1 MMMFFL
7 TTQAKSMV
15 DFEDAV
21 RNNDMIGILLVII
34 TILSSLLIYL
44 YFDNKKTTKNYER
57 DIKKINNELTI
68 KEDERIKKSRESEK
82 ELMDVLN
89 SVSTIIKMGDQ
100 ADKYQNE
107 KILTAIKN
115 LGERLMDKIET
126 IKNIK

>member
-1 MMMFFL
+1 MIFFL
-7 TTQAKSMV
+7 TTQTKSMV
-15 DFEDAV
+15 DFENAV
-21 RNNDMIGILLVII
+21 RNNDMIGILLIII
-34 TILSSLLIYL
+34 TILTSLLIYL
-44 YFDNKKTTKNYER
+44 YLDNKKITKNYEK

-89 SVSTIIKMGDQ
+89 SVSTIIKMADQ
-100 ADKYQNE
+100 ADKYQTE

-126 IKNIK
+126 LKNIK

>member
-1 MMMFFL
+1 MFFL

-126 IKNIK
+126 LKNIK

>member
-1 MMMFFL
+1 MMIFFL
-7 TTQAKSMV
+7 TTQVKSIV

-34 TILSSLLIYL
+34 TILISLLIYF
-44 YFDNKKTTKNYER
+44 YFDNIKITKNYEK

-82 ELMDVLN
+82 ELMDLLN

-115 LGERLMDKIET
+115 LGERLIDKIET

>member
-1 MMMFFL
+1 MIFFL
-7 TTQAKSMV
+7 TTQTKSMV

-34 TILSSLLIYL
+34 TILTSLLIYL
-44 YFDNKKTTKNYER
+44 YLDNKKTTKNYEN

-126 IKNIK
+126 LKNIK

>member
-1 MMMFFL
+1 MMFFL

-34 TILSSLLIYL
+34 TILTSLLTYL
-44 YFDNKKTTKNYER
+44 YFYNKKTTKNYEK

>member
-1 MMMFFL
+1 MMFFL

-21 RNNDMIGILLVII
+21 RNNDIIGILLVIV

-57 DIKKINNELTI
+57 DIKKINNELSI

>member
-1 MMMFFL
+1 MMIFFL
-7 TTQAKSMV
+7 TTQVKSIV

-21 RNNDMIGILLVII
+21 RNNDIIGILLVII
-34 TILSSLLIYL
+34 TILTSLLIYL
-44 YFDNKKTTKNYER
+44 YFDNVKITKNYEK

-82 ELMDVLN
+82 ELMDLLN

-115 LGERLMDKIET
+115 LGERLIDKIET

>member
-1 MMMFFL
+1 MIFFL
-7 TTQAKSMV
+7 TTQTKSMV
-15 DFEDAV
+15 DFENAV
-21 RNNDMIGILLVII
+21 RNNDMIGILLIII
-34 TILSSLLIYL
+34 TILTSLLIYL
-44 YFDNKKTTKNYER
+44 YFDNKKITKNYEK

-89 SVSTIIKMGDQ
+89 SVSTIIKMADQ
-100 ADKYQNE
+100 ADKYQTE

-126 IKNIK
+126 LKNIK

>member
-1 MMMFFL
+1 MMFFL

-68 KEDERIKKSRESEK
+68 KEDERIKKSKESEK

>member
-1 MMMFFL
+1 MIFFL

-21 RNNDMIGILLVII
+21 RDNDMIGILLVII
-34 TILSSLLIYL
+34 TILTSLLIYL
-44 YFDNKKTTKNYER
+44 YFDNKKTTKKYER

>member
-1 MMMFFL
+1 MIFFL

-15 DFEDAV
+15 NFEDAV
-21 RNNDMIGILLVII
+21 RNNDMVGILLVII
-34 TILSSLLIYL
+34 TILTSLLTYF
-44 YFDNKKTTKNYER
+44 YFDNKKTTKNYEN
-57 DIKKINNELTI
+57 DIKKINNQLTE

-126 IKNIK
+126 LKNIK

>member
-1 MMMFFL
+1 MMIFFL
-7 TTQAKSMV
+7 TTQTKSMV
-15 DFEDAV
+15 DFENAV
-21 RNNDMIGILLVII
+21 RNNDMIGILLIII
-34 TILSSLLIYL
+34 TILTSLLIYL

>member
-1 MMMFFL
+1 MMFFL

-100 ADKYQNE
+100 ADKYQND

-126 IKNIK
+126 LKNIK

>member
-1 MMMFFL
+1 MMFFL
-7 TTQAKSMV
+7 TTQTKSV
-15 DFEDAV
+15 IDFEDAV
-21 RNNDMIGILLVII
+21 RNNDIIGVLLVVI
-34 TILSSLLIYL
+34 TVLTSLLIYF
-44 YFDNKKTTKNYER
+44 YFDNKKTTKNYENN
-57 DIKKINNELTI
+57 IKKINNELTI

-126 IKNIK
+126 MKNIK

>member
-1 MMMFFL
+1 MMIFFL
-7 TTQAKSMV
+7 TTQTKSMV
-15 DFEDAV
+15 DFENAV
-21 RNNDMIGILLVII
+21 RNNDMIGILLIII
-34 TILSSLLIYL
+34 TILTSLLIYL
-44 YFDNKKTTKNYER
+44 YFDNKKITKNYEK

-89 SVSTIIKMGDQ
+89 SVSTIIKMADQ
-100 ADKYQNE
+100 ADKYQTE

-126 IKNIK
+126 LKNIK

>member
-1 MMMFFL
+1 MMFFL

>member
-1 MMMFFL
+1 MFFL

>member
-1 MMMFFL
+1 MMFFL

-126 IKNIK
+126 LKNIK

>member
-1 MMMFFL
+1 MMFFL

-21 RNNDMIGILLVII
+21 RNNDIIGILLFIV

-57 DIKKINNELTI
+57 DIKKINNELSI

>member
-1 MMMFFL
+1 MMFFL
-7 TTQAKSMV
+7 TTQTKSV
-15 DFEDAV
+15 IDFEDAV
-21 RNNDMIGILLVII
+21 RNNDIIGVLLVII
-34 TILSSLLIYL
+34 TVLTSLLIYF
-44 YFDNKKTTKNYER
+44 YFDNKKTTKNYENN
-57 DIKKINNELTI
+57 IKKINNELTI

-126 IKNIK
+126 MKNIK

>member
-1 MMMFFL
+1 MMFFL

-34 TILSSLLIYL
+34 TILTSLLIYL
-44 YFDNKKTTKNYER
+44 YYDNKKTTKNYEE
-57 DIKKINNELTI
+57 DIKKINNELSI

-115 LGERLMDKIET
+115 LGERLMDKIES

>member
-1 MMMFFL
+1 MMFFL

-21 RNNDMIGILLVII
+21 RNNDIIGILLFIV

-126 IKNIK
+126 LKNIK

>member
-1 MMMFFL
+1 MMIFFL
-7 TTQAKSMV
+7 TTQVKSIV

-34 TILSSLLIYL
+34 TILTSLLTYL
-44 YFDNKKTTKNYER
+44 YFDNIKITKNYEK

-82 ELMDVLN
+82 ELMDLLN

-115 LGERLMDKIET
+115 LGERLIDKIET

>member
-1 MMMFFL
+1 MMIFFL
-7 TTQAKSMV
+7 TTQVKSIV

-21 RNNDMIGILLVII
+21 RNNDIIGILLVII
-34 TILSSLLIYL
+34 TILTSLLTYL
-44 YFDNKKTTKNYER
+44 YFDNIKITKNYEK

-82 ELMDVLN
+82 ELMDLLN

-115 LGERLMDKIET
+115 LGERLIDKIET

>member
-1 MMMFFL
+1 MMIFFL
-7 TTQAKSMV
+7 TTQVKSIV

-34 TILSSLLIYL
+34 TILTSLLIYL
-44 YFDNKKTTKNYER
+44 YYDNKKTTKNYEE
-57 DIKKINNELTI
+57 DIKKINNELSI

-82 ELMDVLN
+82 ELMDLLN

-115 LGERLMDKIET
+115 LGERLIDKIET

>member
-1 MMMFFL
+1 MMFFL
-7 TTQAKSMV
+7 TTQVKSMV

-21 RNNDMIGILLVII
+21 RNNDIIGILLVII
-34 TILSSLLIYL
+34 TILTSLLIYL
-44 YFDNKKTTKNYER
+44 YFDNKKTTKNYEK

>member
-1 MMMFFL
+1 MMFFL
-7 TTQAKSMV
+7 TTQTKSV
-15 DFEDAV
+15 IDFEDAV
-21 RNNDMIGILLVII
+21 RNNDIIGVLLVII
-34 TILSSLLIYL
+34 TVLTSLLIYF
-44 YFDNKKTTKNYER
+44 YFDNKKTTKNYENN
-57 DIKKINNELTI
+57 IKKINNELTI

-100 ADKYQNE
+100 ADKHQNE

-126 IKNIK
+126 LKNIK

>member
-1 MMMFFL
+1 MMFFL
-7 TTQAKSMV
+7 TTQTKSV
-15 DFEDAV
+15 IDFEDAV
-21 RNNDMIGILLVII
+21 RNNDIIGVLLVII
-34 TILSSLLIYL
+34 TVLTSLLIYF
-44 YFDNKKTTKNYER
+44 YFDNKKTTKNYENN
-57 DIKKINNELTI
+57 IKKINKELTI

-100 ADKYQNE
+100 ADKHQNE

-126 IKNIK
+126 MKNIK

>member
-1 MMMFFL
+1 MMFFL

-44 YFDNKKTTKNYER
+44 YFNNKKTTKNYER

-126 IKNIK
+126 LKNIK